1 MRDLSFLGISGAAH
15 ATFPRL
21 SRVVRALRLPI
32 PMIRDSLA
40 VRARI
45 RDHARALLLRHFEAV
60 RENGP
65 EATPTLLSKLYEAG
79 QSGMSFEELR
89 EEALTFIVAGTDTVA
104 NTLAYLV
111 WAVCGDDAVKRRL
124 VRELQ
129 ALPAAF
135 DDGHLKKLPYL
146 RCVVEET
153 LRLYPAA
160 PTGLLREVPAEGALI
175 SGCWLP
181 GGTTVSA
188 QAWSLHRNPDAFP
201 DPSSFRPE
209 RWESPTPLM
218 KDYFIPFGAGS
229 RGKKPPRRNPPG
241 TYRRDG

>member
-15 ATFPRL
+15 ATFPLL
-21 SRVVRALRLPI
+21 SRLVRALRLPI

-45 RDHARALLLRHFEAV
+45 RDHARELLMRHFEMV
-60 RENGP
+60 RIKGT

-79 QSGMSFEELR
+79 EAGMSFEELR
-89 EEALTFIVAGTDTVA
+89 EEALTFIVAGSDTVA

-111 WAVCGDDAVKRRL
+111 WAVCKHEAVKLRL
-124 VRELQ
+124 VEELRS
-129 ALPAAF
+129 LPEEF
-135 DDGHLKKLPYL
+135 DDHHLRQLTYL
-146 RCVVEET
+146 GCVIEET

-160 PTGLLREVPAEGALI
+160 PTGLLREVPAEGAFI
-175 SGCWLP
+175 SGHWIP

-188 QAWSLHRNPDAFP
+188 QAWSFHRHPEAFP
-201 DPSSFRPE
+201 DPERFYPE
-209 RWESPTPLM
+209 RWESPTLLM

-229 RGKKPPRRNPPG
+229 RGKKSLSDPQGLSLGR
-241 TYRRDG
+241 